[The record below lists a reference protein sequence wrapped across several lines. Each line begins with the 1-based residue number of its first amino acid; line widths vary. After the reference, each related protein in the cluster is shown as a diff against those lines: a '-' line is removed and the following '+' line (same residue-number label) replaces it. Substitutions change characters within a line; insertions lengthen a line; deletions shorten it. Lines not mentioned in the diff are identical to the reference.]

1 MTRKTD
7 KRCLA
12 SFTKPF
18 FPLEEAHMKD
28 RREMLSIFYEAIFSF
43 RGSPYWQLCL
53 LLISPSHHHH
63 KLAPSTSKCYM
74 ASVSFTHV
82 HFDYGHAYLCHLH
95 NWSGKESIMITAFP
109 LDFFIFQFAS
119 FVCTLYPLLL
129 FLLWRCFEK
138 IDQMW
143 SDYHFLIFL
152 RILVH
157 WIDAKEL
164 SENSWEMTVGFSR
177 TILHGNLARSRE
189 YEQYRNLK
197 QRQQKGEET
206 KFVMRWQENKSDR
219 IFLSSGKVPFLV
231 RGTTSGASE
240 GRVGE
245 SQT

>member
-1 MTRKTD
+1 MSTVNTW
-7 KRCLA
+7 
-12 SFTKPF
+12 P
-18 FPLEEAHMKD
+18 MKSVILYNNIESVFYDPND
-28 RREMLSIFYEAIFSF
+28 RQEMLGIFYEAIFSF

-63 KLAPSTSKCYM
+63 KHAPSTSKCYM

-95 NWSGKESIMITAFP
+95 NWSGKESITTTAFP
-109 LDFFIFQFAS
+109 LDFFMFQFAS

-157 WIDAKEL
+157 WIDA
-164 SENSWEMTVGFSR
+164 
-177 TILHGNLARSRE
+177 
-189 YEQYRNLK
+189 
-197 QRQQKGEET
+197 
-206 KFVMRWQENKSDR
+206 
-219 IFLSSGKVPFLV
+219 
-231 RGTTSGASE
+231 
-240 GRVGE
+240 
-245 SQT
+245 